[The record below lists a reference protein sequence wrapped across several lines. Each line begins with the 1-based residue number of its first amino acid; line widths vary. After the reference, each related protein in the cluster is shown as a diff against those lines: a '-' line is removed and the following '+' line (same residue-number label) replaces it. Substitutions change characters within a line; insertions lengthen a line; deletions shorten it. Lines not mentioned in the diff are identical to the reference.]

1 MNKTLTAAI
10 LLMASSYTGA
20 AARTI
25 TASQFGAIPNDG
37 KDDAPALRKAAE
49 YCRNNPGTTFVLE
62 PGVYDFFDPT
72 AERIER
78 EAISG
83 AYGRGDLDVQYR
95 LFKPKG
101 PYVKALDFTGSKNLT
116 IEGSGAT
123 LKMHGWYEVITLTQV
138 KNTEIKG
145 LSITYNRPPATQG
158 TVVASG
164 PEYFDVRLDP
174 SCTYLDS
181 IVTGRMHMYSAKGQ
195 NLYYGWFGNK
205 FLVDKNTVR
214 IMSNVNPPA
223 GDIMV
228 LRHGGHYRA
237 AIFIK
242 ESKDVNIKGVK
253 ILCHPGMGIVGHLS
267 ENILIDGLQVV
278 PEPGKYSSTNTDA
291 THFTSC
297 SGTLTI
303 KNCSFRGNGD
313 DCTNIHNY
321 YYYIYPQGE
330 KTAEIRIENA
340 DLHAQSLDY
349 PQRGDTMVVMNRENM
364 QEAGKWIVA
373 KVDTSWA
380 DWKVVVTFTKPL
392 NLDDPNKY
400 YMTNISRTPRVS
412 ITDNTANAHLA
423 RGFLIKTPNAYIARN
438 TMTNCMRTAI
448 KLGGEISWREAGPV
462 HDVIIEDN
470 YIYNCCTD
478 DRNDASCV
486 LTSTEATQT
495 PEPPNRNIIIRNNI
509 FFTQNPIAIKL
520 QDARDVKIENN
531 LVNKPDYVQQIN
543 CKNVT
548 IK

>member
-10 LLMASSYTGA
+10 LLMASSYIGA

-164 PEYFDVRLDP
+164 PDYFDVRLDP

-195 NLYYGWFGNK
+195 NLYYG
-205 FLVDKNTVR
+205 
-214 IMSNVNPPA
+214 
-223 GDIMV
+223 
-228 LRHGGHYRA
+228 
-237 AIFIK
+237 
-242 ESKDVNIKGVK
+242 
-253 ILCHPGMGIVGHLS
+253 
-267 ENILIDGLQVV
+267 
-278 PEPGKYSSTNTDA
+278 
-291 THFTSC
+291 
-297 SGTLTI
+297 
-303 KNCSFRGNGD
+303 
-313 DCTNIHNY
+313 
-321 YYYIYPQGE
+321 
-330 KTAEIRIENA
+330 
-340 DLHAQSLDY
+340 
-349 PQRGDTMVVMNRENM
+349 
-364 QEAGKWIVA
+364 
-373 KVDTSWA
+373 
-380 DWKVVVTFTKPL
+380 
-392 NLDDPNKY
+392 
-400 YMTNISRTPRVS
+400 
-412 ITDNTANAHLA
+412 
-423 RGFLIKTPNAYIARN
+423 
-438 TMTNCMRTAI
+438 
-448 KLGGEISWREAGPV
+448 
-462 HDVIIEDN
+462 
-470 YIYNCCTD
+470 
-478 DRNDASCV
+478 
-486 LTSTEATQT
+486 
-495 PEPPNRNIIIRNNI
+495 
-509 FFTQNPIAIKL
+509 
-520 QDARDVKIENN
+520 
-531 LVNKPDYVQQIN
+531 
-543 CKNVT
+543 
-548 IK
+548 